1 MIKEAYQSIRRPH
14 VTEKTTL
21 LRERTSGLYV
31 FEVDPVLNKLEIKSR
46 VEDLFGVKVAAV
58 RTQKVTGKW
67 KRVGRNIGRRPS
79 WKKAYV
85 QLRDGE
91 KPLEFFEGI

>member
-1 MIKEAYQSIRRPH
+1 MIKEPYQAIRRPH

-21 LRERTSGLYV
+21 LRERASGLYI
-31 FEVDPVLNKLEIKSR
+31 FEVDPALNKLEIKSC
-46 VEDLFGVKVAAV
+46 VEGLFGVKVTSV
-58 RTQKVTGKW
+58 RTQKVIGKW

-91 KPLEFFEGI
+91 KPLEFFEGT